1 MWPIN
6 KINKAIKRKKWRR
19 LNSHN
24 FTNPQNDFNFDLVSV
39 GKGTYGGI
47 YVLTFDDKHKLK
59 IGNYCSI
66 APDVAF
72 MLSADHPTDQL
83 STYPYKVKLLNQP
96 LEGVSKGDIVVLQN
110 EINNVPYI
118 IERCYE
124 KEMKSF
130 FNAAPYD
137 IAVKNYPIE
146 KVTWLVVNET
156 EGAALSNEED
166 YEKIIQ
172 TLKQKYPHTHIL
184 FTMGKEGSRVLTD
197 KEDIKV
203 EALKVNAV
211 DSIPNY
217 EEVFE

>member
-6 KINKAIKRKKWRR
+6 KINKAIKREKWRR
-19 LNSHN
+19 LNLHN

-96 LEGVSKGDIVVLQN
+96 LEGV
-110 EINNVPYI
+110 
-118 IERCYE
+118 
-124 KEMKSF
+124 
-130 FNAAPYD
+130 
-137 IAVKNYPIE
+137 
-146 KVTWLVVNET
+146 
-156 EGAALSNEED
+156 
-166 YEKIIQ
+166 
-172 TLKQKYPHTHIL
+172 
-184 FTMGKEGSRVLTD
+184 
-197 KEDIKV
+197 
-203 EALKVNAV
+203 
-211 DSIPNY
+211 
-217 EEVFE
+217 

>member
-72 MLSADHPTDQL
+72 MLSADHPTDLL

-96 LEGVSKGDIVVLQN
+96 LEGRPLCRVCIS
-110 EINNVPYI
+110 
-118 IERCYE
+118 
-124 KEMKSF
+124 
-130 FNAAPYD
+130 
-137 IAVKNYPIE
+137 
-146 KVTWLVVNET
+146 
-156 EGAALSNEED
+156 
-166 YEKIIQ
+166 
-172 TLKQKYPHTHIL
+172 
-184 FTMGKEGSRVLTD
+184 GKEQLLPQGRL
-197 KEDIKV
+197 
-203 EALKVNAV
+203 
-211 DSIPNY
+211 
-217 EEVFE
+217 